1 MSDCFHSAG
10 FYWKNFQLH
19 PAAYNS
25 PQINLLYLRATLSD
39 EDNVIA
45 KRGTRG
51 GIGSFLHLCSIAVA
65 LPLSAVPPR
74 LQDGSIISL

>member
-1 MSDCFHSAG
+1 MSVCFHAAG

-25 PQINLLYLRATLSD
+25 PRIKLLQLRATLSD
-39 EDNVIA
+39 EDNVIV

-51 GIGSFLHLCSIAVA
+51 GCN
-65 LPLSAVPPR
+65 LPTS
-74 LQDGSIISL
+74 LQITRVNP